1 MKKASMILSILIF
14 VMWIIY
20 GVAIMIRQSFTMTDF
35 VVTWVGLI
43 LMAAGNMMVSIME
56 YKEDK

>member
-14 VMWIIY
+14 VMWTIY

-35 VVTWVGLI
+35 IVTWVGLI
-43 LMAAGNMMVSIME
+43 MMASGNMMISIME
-56 YKEDK
+56 YKEDR